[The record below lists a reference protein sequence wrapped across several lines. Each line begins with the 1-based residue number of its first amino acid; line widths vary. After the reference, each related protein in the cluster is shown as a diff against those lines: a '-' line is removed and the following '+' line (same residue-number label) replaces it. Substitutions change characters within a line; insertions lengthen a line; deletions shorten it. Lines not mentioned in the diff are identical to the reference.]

1 MWACPS
7 RGMQNAMSYFAKA
20 ASVNF
25 AILILQKMHWKTQW
39 PACNGS
45 VKKECENKIG
55 NCQSVTVKRCQLCN
69 YTVMFNNL
77 TFLLLLHCEAAGGYD
92 FSWPPSPKLVM
103 TLTTEPSLSTTELS
117 IIVNHWTF
125 NHCQSLNSQ
134 PLSITVNGCF
144 QTFAGV

>member
-1 MWACPS
+1 
-7 RGMQNAMSYFAKA
+7 MQNAMSYFAKA

-25 AILILQKMHWKTQW
+25 AIQILQKMHWKTQW

-69 YTVMFNNL
+69 YNVMFNNL

-117 IIVNHWTF
+117 IIVNH
-125 NHCQSLNSQ
+125 
-134 PLSITVNGCF
+134 
-144 QTFAGV
+144 